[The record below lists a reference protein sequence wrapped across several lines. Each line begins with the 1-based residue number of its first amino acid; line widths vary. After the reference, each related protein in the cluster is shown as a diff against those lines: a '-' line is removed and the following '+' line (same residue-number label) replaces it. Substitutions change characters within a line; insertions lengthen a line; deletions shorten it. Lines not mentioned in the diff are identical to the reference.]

1 MPNDAL
7 ALLATVESL
16 DGDRAR
22 AMWAI
27 AATPSLI
34 VTGRC
39 RTAVDEARRAFA
51 EQRGL
56 PDQIALP
63 GPGVHVVNQIWALA
77 ECGRLTESSG
87 LAAAAYAATPAT
99 APPDGL
105 MWLSQQ
111 HGRTALL
118 AGQVETARRWLEEAL
133 ARGDAH
139 NMSGARR
146 LVLSLAATAH
156 AYRGDAAAAAA
167 AVAEL
172 QRVPPFAFARAEQEL
187 GPAWARAAAGDLPG
201 ARQVL
206 QAAAGQAAAT
216 GYRTTEAWLLHDVA
230 RLGDPAAVA
239 DRLAELA
246 AASES
251 DLIDAYA
258 AHAAA
263 AAAGRAEGL
272 IEAADRF
279 EAIGA
284 RLLAAEAATEAA
296 QAFQRR
302 GERRAAAATSMRAAA
317 LTEACEGARTPALTV
332 PVTVVALTPR
342 ERDIAAFAAQGQSSK
357 EIADR
362 LYLSVRTV
370 NNHLQSVYAKLGVAG
385 RHELPAALAA
395 TPPS

>member
-1 MPNDAL
+1 
-7 ALLATVESL
+7 
-16 DGDRAR
+16 
-22 AMWAI
+22 MWAI

-56 PDQIALP
+56 PDQVALP

-111 HGRTALL
+111 QGRTALL

-146 LVLSLAATAH
+146 LVLSLAATVH

-172 QRVPPFAFARAEQEL
+172 QRVPPFAFARAEQDL

-206 QAAAGQAAAT
+206 QAAADQAAAT
-216 GYRTTEAWLLHDVA
+216 GYRTTEAWLLHDIA

-246 AASES
+246 AASRERPDRRLRRPRRGGRRRPGRRRWS
-251 DLIDAYA
+251 RRPTGSRRSAPA
-258 AHAAA
+258 CWPPRPPPRRPRPSSAGAS
-263 AAAGRAEGL
+263 AGRPPRPACG
-272 IEAADRF
+272 
-279 EAIGA
+279 
-284 RLLAAEAATEAA
+284 
-296 QAFQRR
+296 RR
-302 GERRAAAATSMRAAA
+302 
-317 LTEACEGARTPALTV
+317 
-332 PVTVVALTPR
+332 
-342 ERDIAAFAAQGQSSK
+342 
-357 EIADR
+357 
-362 LYLSVRTV
+362 
-370 NNHLQSVYAKLGVAG
+370 H
-385 RHELPAALAA
+385 
-395 TPPS
+395 